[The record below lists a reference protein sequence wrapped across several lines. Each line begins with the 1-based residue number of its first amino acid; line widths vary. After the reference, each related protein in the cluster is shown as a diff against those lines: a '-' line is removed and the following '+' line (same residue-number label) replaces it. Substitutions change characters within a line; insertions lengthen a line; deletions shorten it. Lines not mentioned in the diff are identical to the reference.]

1 VETQSKQPMKKTLL
15 VFALA
20 CTAHAAPPEIFW
32 NALHQVESGGRH
44 GRILGDYVNGQPQ
57 ALGPLQITRAF
68 FSDASVPGAY
78 HQVQDLAY
86 ARRVATAYYMRYAP
100 EAYRQGNMEVL
111 ARIHNGG
118 PMGHRKAS
126 TLAYSRRLLA
136 YTRR

>member
-1 VETQSKQPMKKTLL
+1 MKKTL
-15 VFALA
+15 FAFTMA

-32 NALHQVESGGRH
+32 KALHQVETSGR
-44 GRILGDYVNGQPQ
+44 LGAIKGDNGA

-111 ARIHNGG
+111 ARIHSGG
-118 PMGHRKAS
+118 PKGPTRAATLPHARK
-126 TLAYSRRLLA
+126 LMAYVRR
-136 YTRR
+136 

>member
-1 VETQSKQPMKKTLL
+1 MKKTLFA
-15 VFALA
+15 FALTF
-20 CTAHAAPPEIFW
+20 TAHAAPPEIFW
-32 NALHQVESGGRH
+32 KALHQVESSGRFGGSSETTSTAA
-44 GRILGDYVNGQPQ
+44 P

-100 EAYRQGNMEVL
+100 EAWERGDVFTL
-111 ARIHNGG
+111 ARIHSGG
-118 PMGHRKAS
+118 PKGPTRAATLPHARKV
-126 TLAYSRRLLA
+126 LA

>member
-1 VETQSKQPMKKTLL
+1 MKNILL
-15 VFALA
+15 SFALA
-20 CTAHAAPPEIFW
+20 CTAHAAPQEAYW
-32 NALHQVESGGRH
+32 KALHYVESGGR
-44 GRILGDYVNGQPQ
+44 LGAIKGDGGA

-118 PMGHRKAS
+118 PRGHQKAS
-126 TLAYSRRLLA
+126 TLPYARKLMAYVRR
-136 YTRR
+136 

>member
-1 VETQSKQPMKKTLL
+1 MKTLL
-15 VFALA
+15 FALIA
-20 CTAHAAPPEIFW
+20 LSGSAYAAPPEIFW
-32 NALHQVESGGRH
+32 KALHQVESGGRH

-100 EAYRQGNMEVL
+100 EAWERGDVFTL
-111 ARIHNGG
+111 ARIHSGG
-118 PMGHRKAS
+118 PKGPTRAATLPHARKV
-126 TLAYSRRLLA
+126 LA